1 MVLED
6 SSSEKHCSLKML
18 YGREPSFPFF
28 KEFSLQS
35 NKMPKQVK
43 PIFNDVSRQC
53 ESQHRASAILLT
65 LELVQDFLKL
75 KITTKLK
82 FKYDKYGNLPSFMDF
97 FPSVITSA
105 PLHAAHSHV
114 S

>member
-1 MVLED
+1 MLKY

-18 YGREPSFPFF
+18 YRRESSFPFF

-43 PIFNDVSRQC
+43 PIFNDTSRQC
-53 ESQHRASAILLT
+53 ESQHRASAMLLT

-75 KITTKLK
+75 KITRKLK
-82 FKYDKYGNLPSFMDF
+82 FKYDTLPLFLAF
-97 FPSVITSA
+97 FLSVIPST
-105 PLHAAHSHV
+105 PLHGAHSNV
-114 S
+114 N